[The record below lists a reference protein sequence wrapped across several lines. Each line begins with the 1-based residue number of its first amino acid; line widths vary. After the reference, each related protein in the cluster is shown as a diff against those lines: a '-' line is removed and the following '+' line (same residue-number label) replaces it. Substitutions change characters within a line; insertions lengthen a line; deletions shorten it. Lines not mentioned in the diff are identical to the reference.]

1 MLFIKIEGRT
11 NIDSALKTLKNKF
24 SKTKVLNEL
33 RERKTFV
40 KKSERRREEILKAK
54 RIQSLRNNEGF
65 E

>member
-11 NIDSALKTLKNKF
+11 TIDSALKILKNKF

-40 KKSERRREEILKAK
+40 KKSERRREEIIKARRRESLKY
-54 RIQSLRNNEGF
+54 RGESD
-65 E
+65 